1 MDGGTFT
8 NTNIGGI
15 KSDVFIS
22 KMNSNLDKI
31 WSIQFAPSGGDMT
44 NLYLLIDKN
53 DNLYVHGTGT
63 HPNLYKYNSDGN
75 LINTIN
81 IPVPIPYEIK
91 IDNSGNVLIGGNLK
105 LYKFNE
111 SGVNI
116 WNNVSYEHDPL
127 VKIHIDSLNYVY
139 LLHHNETTRRITKF
153 NPNSNNEGVLL
164 NLMEFAHDFTIDNE
178 NNIIVSAYDGI
189 RGGIYKYNSTG
200 SHLWTNSYSP
210 GVYYIEN
217 DNFGNIY
224 ATRGSKIKKL
234 SSSGLDEWFR
244 DFNLGVYNS
253 NELQSSNLIINNY
266 LFSIYVIGTT
276 SSYIGTNSGS
286 PPNVFITRTWTY
298 KTVKE

>member
-75 LINTIN
+75 LINTITM
-81 IPVPIPYEIK
+81 PVSGDIT

-116 WNNVSYEHDPL
+116 WNNVSYEGDPT
-127 VKIHIDSLNYVY
+127 VKIQIDSLNYVY
-139 LLHHNETTRRITKF
+139 VLHHNPTTRRITKF
-153 NPNSNNEGVLL
+153 HPNSNNEGVLL
-164 NLMEFAHDFTIDNE
+164 NLDGIYAHDFTIDNE

-189 RGGIYKYNSTG
+189 RGGIYKYNSLG
-200 SHLWTNSYSP
+200 SQLWTNSYSP
-210 GVYYIEN
+210 GDTLKMIISEIFMQHVVLKSRNYP
-217 DNFGNIY
+217 
-224 ATRGSKIKKL
+224 
-234 SSSGLDEWFR
+234 FR
-244 DFNLGVYNS
+244 
-253 NELQSSNLIINNY
+253 I
-266 LFSIYVIGTT
+266 
-276 SSYIGTNSGS
+276 
-286 PPNVFITRTWTY
+286 R
-298 KTVKE
+298 